1 MEIEKESE
9 RKRERKRRREREVG
23 RGCSAYMHGG
33 FTYIIMSA
41 TRLKAAQKERNAAC
55 NIAANVNLFRSH
67 SRTQRVPEKRYHDNG

>member
-1 MEIEKESE
+1 MEKKRAREKE
-9 RKRERKRRREREVG
+9 RGREGEREVG